1 MATRIAKFASAIFA
15 SLLAGAPIT
24 IITSSFAHAAGDCQT
39 EPGSETR
46 QGQHWYYR
54 IEHGTKRHC
63 WYLREEGER
72 AEQATS
78 SEGTAAASRRNETA
92 VRGSIADAHGEL
104 PSPRVRVQQDGGASA
119 ARRPRANMPT
129 AATPEDNQYPG
140 ASASPAD
147 GVPRSLVASRLPEL
161 WAVDS
166 SVNPAPEP
174 SATMVADANPTP
186 QAESSPAIAPVT
198 LAAAAAPIQKTGGSL
213 RMVLLVILGALAL
226 ASLMGKVVYRLGR
239 ARHVAR
245 AVARRRAIWESA
257 DPARSPSSADPQTGN
272 LATRPDFAGRP
283 DFARADIQASPPDK
297 GVEQIEEFI
306 EEFLVRLSKLSQA
319 GRRTEVGPHAT
330 SLTM

>member
-1 MATRIAKFASAIFA
+1 MANRIAKFASAIFA
-15 SLLAGAPIT
+15 SFLAGAPIT
-24 IITSSFAHAAGDCQT
+24 IITSSFTHAASDCQT

-54 IEHGTKRHC
+54 IQHGTKRHC

-119 ARRPRANMPT
+119 ARPRANMPT

-140 ASASPAD
+140 AIASPAD
-147 GVPRSLVASRLPEL
+147 GAPRSLVASRLPEPL
-161 WAVDS
+161 AVDS
-166 SVNPAPEP
+166 SDPAPEA
-174 SATMVADANPTP
+174 SATMVADASPTP
-186 QAESSPAIAPVT
+186 QAESSPALAPVT

-226 ASLMGKVVYRLGR
+226 ASLMGNVVYRLGR

-245 AVARRRAIWESA
+245 AAARRRDIWESA
-257 DPARSPSSADPQTGN
+257 DPARSPSSADRQTGN
-272 LATRPDFAGRP
+272 LAARADFAGRP
-283 DFARADIQASPPDK
+283 DFARADIRASPPDN

-306 EEFLVRLSKLSQA
+306 GEFLVRLSKLPQA
-319 GRRTEVGPHAT
+319 GCRTEVGPHAT
-330 SLTM
+330 SLTI